1 MIVMIDN
8 YDSFV
13 YNLYQLIGSIRSDIE
28 VYRNDKI
35 TVADIEAMKPEAI
48 VISPGPG
55 RPENAGNCMEIVQAF
70 AGKIPILG
78 VCLGHQIIST
88 VYGGTV
94 SYAKELMHGKTS
106 EIETAAD
113 SILFQNMEE
122 PVQVARYHS
131 LAAVRDTLPESLKVT
146 AWTADDEVMAVE
158 DVEKEVYGIQF
169 HPESVMTPQGRQM
182 VQNFLDRIHY
192 ESERK
197 Q

>member
-106 EIETAAD
+106 EIETTAD

-131 LAAVRDTLPESLKVT
+131 LAAVRDTLPETLKVT

-158 DVEKEVYGIQF
+158 DAEKEVYGIQF

-182 VQNFLDRIHY
+182 VQNFLNRI
-192 ESERK
+192 R
-197 Q
+197 

>member
-35 TVADIEAMKPEAI
+35 TVEDIEAMKPEAI

-106 EIETAAD
+106 EIETTAG

-122 PVQVARYHS
+122 PVQVARYHA
-131 LAAVRDTLPESLKVT
+131 LAAVRDTLPEALKVT

-158 DVEKEVYGIQF
+158 DAEKEVYGIQF

-182 VQNFLDRIHY
+182 VQNFLDRIH
-192 ESERK
+192 
-197 Q
+197 

>member
-35 TVADIEAMKPEAI
+35 TVEDIEAMKPEAI

>member
-35 TVADIEAMKPEAI
+35 TVEDIKAMKPEAI

-122 PVQVARYHS
+122 PVQEARYHS

-182 VQNFLDRIHY
+182 VQNFLDRIH
-192 ESERK
+192 
-197 Q
+197 